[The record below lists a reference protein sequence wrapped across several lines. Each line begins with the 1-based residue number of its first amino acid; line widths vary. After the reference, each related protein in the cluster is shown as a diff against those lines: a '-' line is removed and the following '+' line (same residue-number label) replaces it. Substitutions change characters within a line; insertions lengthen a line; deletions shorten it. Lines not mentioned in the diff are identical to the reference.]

1 MKQDNGSMAIVTI
14 IGKDRVGIL
23 ATAALNIAKM
33 NGNIISVNQSVSS
46 NLFTMMME
54 IDIRDMTC
62 SCSELCDKIRYES
75 SRYELGNFQF
85 DAHNLVG
92 GTDVFSKL

>member
-1 MKQDNGSMAIVTI
+1 MKQDNGSRAIVTI

-54 IDIRDMTC
+54 IDIRTMTC
-62 SCSELCDKIRYES
+62 SCSELCDKIS
-75 SRYELGNFQF
+75 SELE
-85 DAHNLVG
+85 DMKVLVMNSEIFNSMH
-92 GTDVFSKL
+92 TI